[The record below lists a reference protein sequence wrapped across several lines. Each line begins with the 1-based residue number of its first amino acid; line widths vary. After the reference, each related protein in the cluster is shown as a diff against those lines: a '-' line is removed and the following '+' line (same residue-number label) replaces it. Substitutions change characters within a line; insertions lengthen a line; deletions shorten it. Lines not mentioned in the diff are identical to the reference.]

1 MKIRLSDLRRII
13 KEEVERVLLETNAVE
28 ATAENSTMYHSLKDS
43 WKVLGNDPALTQ
55 DILDSVRSMGTRPE
69 LGYTYTDVKDKFGVD
84 FAWNARRIAD
94 ALAHF
99 NIKLENVEQFLQDN
113 AGLPDAYKSSPAHKE
128 YLSRQLPPGFDTR
141 GT

>member
-1 MKIRLSDLRRII
+1 MKIRLGDLRRII
-13 KEEVERVLLETNAVE
+13 KEEVGRVLLETNAVE

-43 WKVLGNDPALTQ
+43 WKVVGNNPALTQ
-55 DILDSVRSMGTRPE
+55 DMLDSVRSVGTRPG
-69 LGYTYTDVKDKFGVD
+69 LGYTDVKNKSGVD

-99 NIKLENVEQFLQDN
+99 NIELKDVEQFLQDN